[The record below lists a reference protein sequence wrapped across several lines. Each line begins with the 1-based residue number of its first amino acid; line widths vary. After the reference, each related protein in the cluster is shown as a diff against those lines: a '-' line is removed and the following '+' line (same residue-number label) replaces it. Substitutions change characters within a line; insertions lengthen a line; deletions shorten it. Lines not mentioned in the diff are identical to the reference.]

1 MKKISLVA
9 LFLVLAL
16 FASFATAEDYTKMTL
31 KFGTS
36 SAESTL
42 TAKTFM
48 EWGKRLSEKTNG
60 AVNVDVYCSS
70 VLGNNTEM
78 VQGAQMGT
86 IDVVVIQPGGI
97 ADMGAPKMNLLCLT
111 SCFSR

>member
-1 MKKISLVA
+1 MMKKISLVA

-48 EWGKRLSEKTNG
+48 SG
-60 AVNVDVYCSS
+60 AS
-70 VLGNNTEM
+70 V
-78 VQGAQMGT
+78 
-86 IDVVVIQPGGI
+86 
-97 ADMGAPKMNLLCLT
+97 
-111 SCFSR
+111 